1 MSVIDK
7 QWTERQQHYV
17 AGQWLKGPDARL
29 ALVNPY
35 TEKVFGYAPLGDA
48 ALVDKAVDAA
58 QSAQTAWAALPAQ
71 ARAQWLRRL
80 LEALLPQ
87 GELISQLISR
97 EMGAPI
103 SFCRSNQARS
113 GFAALQS
120 YGEMATRV
128 QRLEQIANSVVL
140 REAAG
145 VAGLISAWNYPF
157 FLALGKVSPALL
169 AGCTVVLKP
178 SDATPLSLYLL
189 ADAAHHI
196 GLPPGVFNLVHGTG
210 ADVGEAISGH
220 MGIDVVSYTGS
231 IMIGK
236 RVMERAAVNV
246 KRVALE
252 LGGKSAAI
260 VLPGADLNQAVQKTV
275 DDCMKNAGQTCIAI
289 TRLVLPRARMDEAAA
304 LAKQYAA
311 NYRLGDP
318 SDDATTMGPL
328 ANARQYERVRAFIA
342 TGIEEGAQ
350 LVSGGL
356 ARPAGLNRGYFVQPT
371 VFRDVDTSSTIAQQ
385 EIFGPVLSLISYDDV
400 DHAVAIANGT
410 VHGLN
415 GGVYAADDTQ
425 ALAVARRMRCGKV
438 DINGGLFNLN
448 APAGGVKQSGIG
460 RERGPHAI
468 DEYME
473 MKSLQF
479 TTPEAASDYIQQQ
492 AVAE

>member
-1 MSVIDK
+1 MSGLDAT
-7 QWTERQQHYV
+7 WTQRQHHYL
-17 AGQWLKGPDARL
+17 AGEWIKGPDARL
-29 ALVNPY
+29 PLVNPY
-35 TEKVFGYAPLGDA
+35 TEQAFGYAPLGDA

-58 QSAQTAWAALPAQ
+58 QSAQPEWAALPTLQ
-71 ARAQWLRRL
+71 RAQWLKRWL
-80 LEALLPQ
+80 DALLPHQ
-87 GELISQLISR
+87 ELVAQLISR

-103 SFCRSNQARS
+103 SFSRGNQARS

-120 YGEMATRV
+120 YTEMAGRV

-157 FLALGKVSPALL
+157 FLALGKAAPALL

-189 ADAAHHI
+189 ADAAHQI
-196 GLPPGVFNLVHGTG
+196 GLPRGVFNLVHGTG

-231 IMIGK
+231 IPIGK
-236 RVMERAAVNV
+236 RVMERAACNV

-260 VLPGADLNQAVQKTV
+260 VLPGADLHKAVQKTV

-304 LAKQYAA
+304 LAQQFVAA
-311 NYRLGDP
+311 YRLGDP
-318 SDDATTMGPL
+318 SEEATTMGPL
-328 ANARQYERVRAFIA
+328 ANARQYERVKAFIA

-350 LVSGGL
+350 LVCGGH
-356 ARPAGLNRGYFVQPT
+356 ARPAGLDCGYFVQPT
-371 VFRDVDTSSTIAQQ
+371 VFSQVHESATIAQQ
-385 EIFGPVLSLISYDDV
+385 EIFGPVLSLIAYDDV
-400 DHAVAIANGT
+400 EHAVSIANGT

-415 GGVYAADDTQ
+415 GGVYAADDAQ

-468 DEYME
+468 DEYLE
-473 MKSLQF
+473 MKAMQF
-479 TTPEAASDYIQQQ
+479 TSQEAASDYIQRQ
-492 AVAE
+492 AALK